1 VRFGIALPQ
10 FGPATPEA
18 LVRAA
23 QQAEQLGFDDLWVG
37 DHIAVPNGVPYP
49 PSFLLEAL
57 ATLSFVAAV
66 TSRVRLGTS
75 VLVLPLRQPLL
86 LAKQLATIERLSH
99 GRLVLGAGAGW
110 LEGELAA
117 FGVPMSSR
125 GLIAE
130 ETIDALRA
138 CWASSP
144 ASFEGSTFS
153 FRDLKV
159 QPLPEHPIPIWY
171 GGHGEV
177 AVRRAIA
184 KGDGWQGA
192 FIGPADAAPLVRR
205 LREGRPEPSFTLSI
219 RLNADGL
226 TSDLDRF
233 RKDVEGL
240 ASAGID
246 HVLTSPT
253 QRDLD
258 GWLRSVEALWEAFSS
273 VGLPVS

>member
-1 VRFGIALPQ
+1 
-10 FGPATPEA
+10 
-18 LVRAA
+18 
-23 QQAEQLGFDDLWVG
+23 
-37 DHIAVPNGVPYP
+37 VPNGVSYP

-184 KGDGWQGA
+184 KGDGWQGT
-192 FIGPADAAPLVRR
+192 FIGPDDAAPLVRR

-226 TSDLDRF
+226 TSGLDRF

-258 GWLRSVEALWEAFSS
+258 GWLRSVEALWEAFSR